1 MLRKTARGFTLVEL
15 LIVIALPAMSQ
26 ANDRVWATNFYGQDF
41 LGEYLKTMMVPGEQ
55 FVAFTHSQ
63 DVATCS
69 YAQHRCGFVNNL
81 SVFKHKE
88 AVYDLRYIYVGV
100 SSFENLM
107 GNSSLWNYIKQ
118 NYEIDLVGLMNQNN
132 QLVPVHFI
140 LKKGGKFNLADIQQ
154 KQVQLAK
161 TYAVKNGE
169 VRYYYISNK

>member
-1 MLRKTARGFTLVEL
+1 M
-15 LIVIALPAMSQ
+15 
-26 ANDRVWATNFYGQDF
+26 
-41 LGEYLKTMMVPGEQ
+41 
-55 FVAFTHSQ
+55 
-63 DVATCS
+63 
-69 YAQHRCGFVNNL
+69 
-81 SVFKHKE
+81 
-88 AVYDLRYIYVGV
+88 RYIYVGV